1 MPGDVFGGAGG
12 DDALG
17 PDDVDEFVVV
27 MADPVTGEVDAFGPY
42 APCVA
47 RAEVARR
54 RTELV
59 AEGLGEV
66 LVLAVGLS
74 RPA

>member
-1 MPGDVFGGAGG
+1 MIDDSRSADEDATADVREEG
-12 DDALG
+12 
-17 PDDVDEFVVV
+17 FVVL

-42 APCVA
+42 AVATA

-59 AEGLGEV
+59 AEGLDEV
-66 LVLAVGLS
+66 LVLAVALNP
-74 RPA
+74 PA